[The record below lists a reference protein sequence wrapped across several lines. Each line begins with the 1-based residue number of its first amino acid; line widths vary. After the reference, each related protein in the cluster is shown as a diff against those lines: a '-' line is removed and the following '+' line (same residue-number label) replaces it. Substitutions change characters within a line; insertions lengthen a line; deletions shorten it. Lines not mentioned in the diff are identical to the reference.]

1 MRQSR
6 RHPMAGG
13 FAVWRFRSGSIAPT
27 MPHVYPSARHRLGRR
42 GKAAGF
48 DPLAGGFAVWAAEIR
63 RKAAQARHFV
73 LCITSCGI
81 Q

>member
-1 MRQSR
+1 MCISLSER
-6 RHPMAGG
+6 RNI
-13 FAVWRFRSGSIAPT
+13 V
-27 MPHVYPSARHRLGRR
+27 R
-42 GKAAGF
+42 GDEAK
-48 DPLAGGFAVWAAEIR
+48 PLVLTYQLTGGFAVWAAEIR